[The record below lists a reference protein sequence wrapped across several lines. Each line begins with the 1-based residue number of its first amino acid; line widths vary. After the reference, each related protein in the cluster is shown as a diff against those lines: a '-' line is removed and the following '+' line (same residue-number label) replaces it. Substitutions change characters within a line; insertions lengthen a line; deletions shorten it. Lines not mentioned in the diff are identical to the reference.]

1 MLTIHHTYLHTSRD
15 LQLKGCRLILGEES
29 RRQTNI
35 FVILPTFHQLCLE
48 GGDSLALAA
57 ALVTR
62 QVLVPGPIQPLAL
75 RQLTFVHVDVNA
87 LAQYGDAVSLHL
99 QSALHAACTNGS
111 YEAAK
116 LLVHSPIAADVN
128 LKDGYDATPLHN
140 ACAAGHPQLAALL
153 LEHGADPNRQRI
165 DGETPLHQAV
175 RGGLG
180 GHQQCVLLLL
190 AWGGDPL
197 LRGND
202 GSNSLHTAA
211 ECNQPDCCS
220 AILRNHAA
228 KQQQDRIT
236 TGNAAS
242 ASACA
247 DGGGADTASSHIL
260 HSVDA
265 DGNTALH
272 IAMNAGFAPLATA
285 LITAGANPML
295 KNHALVTAVELAM
308 LRIADLEKRLGN

>member
-1 MLTIHHTYLHTSRD
+1 VLTIHHTYLHTSRD
-15 LQLKGCRLILGEES
+15 LQLKGCRLSLGEES

-62 QVLVPGPIQPLAL
+62 QVLVPGPLQTLG
-75 RQLTFVHVDVNA
+75 QFVHVDVNA

-116 LLVHSPIAADVN
+116 LLVHYPIAADVN
-128 LKDGYDATPLHN
+128 LKDGYDATPLHY
-140 ACAAGHPQLAALL
+140 ACAAGHPRLAALL

-175 RGGLG
+175 RGSLG

-197 LRGND
+197 VRGND
-202 GSNSLHTAA
+202 GSNALHTAA
-211 ECNQPDCCS
+211 ECNQLNCCS

-228 KQQQDRIT
+228 KQQPDSIA

-247 DGGGADTASSHIL
+247 DGGGAGGDADTASSHIL

-295 KNHALVTAVELAM
+295 KNHAQVTAVELAM
-308 LRIADLEKRLGN
+308 RRIADLEKRLGN